1 MASGGG
7 EVKLFGM
14 WASPAVRRVEWAL
27 KMKGIE
33 YEYIEED
40 LSNKSASLLAY
51 NPINKQVPVLL
62 HNGKPIAESLV
73 IIEYIDEVW
82 KHNPILPE
90 DPYER
95 TKARFWSTYSEGKC
109 RDAVGK
115 GYFTEGEEK
124 ENAIKYLEETV
135 RVLDE
140 ELKGKKFFGGENL
153 GFSDLVLGWM
163 AFWLPVAEEV
173 AFFEV
178 LDSKKFPWF
187 ASWTDN
193 FLEVP
198 VIKENLPPR
207 DKTVEFFENYRR
219 QRLGASKCIKTHA

>member
-1 MASGGG
+1 MASGG

-27 KMKGIE
+27 KIKGIE

-40 LSNKSASLLAY
+40 LSNKSTSLLEY

-62 HNGKPIAESLV
+62 HKGKPIVESLV
-73 IIEYIDEVW
+73 MIEYIDEVW
-82 KHNPILPE
+82 NHNPILPE

-95 TKARFWSTYSEGKC
+95 TKARFWATYSEGKC

-115 GYFTEGEEK
+115 VYFTEGEEK
-124 ENAIKYLEETV
+124 ENAIKYLEDIV

-140 ELKGKKFFGGENL
+140 ELKGKRFFGGENI

-173 AFFEV
+173 ASFEV
-178 LDSKKFPWF
+178 LDSEKFPWF

-193 FLEVP
+193 FLQVP

-207 DKTVEFFENYRR
+207 DKTVEFFQNYRQ
-219 QRLGASKCIKTHA
+219 QRLAA

>member
-1 MASGGG
+1 MASGG

-27 KMKGIE
+27 KLKGIE

-40 LSNKSASLLAY
+40 ISNKSKDLVKY

-62 HNGKPIAESLV
+62 HNGKPIIESLV

-82 KHNPILPE
+82 KHNPILPK

-95 TKARFWSTYSEGKC
+95 AMARFWATYSEDKC
-109 RDAVGK
+109 RGAVREV
-115 GYFTEGEEK
+115 FFAEGEK
-124 ENAIKYLEETV
+124 RVKAIKCLEETL
-135 RVLDE
+135 RALDE
-140 ELKGKKFFGGENL
+140 ELKGKKFFGGENI

-163 AFWLPVAEEV
+163 AFWLGVSEEV
-173 AFFEV
+173 ASFEV
-178 LDSKKFPWF
+178 LDPKKFPWF
-187 ASWTDN
+187 TSWIDN
-193 FLEVP
+193 FLKVP

-207 DKTVEFFENYRR
+207 DKTVEFFHSYRR
-219 QRLGASKCIKTHA
+219 LHLAAPKC